1 MAASDGTQEAA
12 ASAGPVVGTGTFQL
26 SSGTY
31 TGEYLEVEG
40 VKTRHGKG
48 RYEDAN
54 GQEVYEGEWKGDAMH
69 GSGVFRAAG
78 GAVYEGDFQEN
89 MFHGKGTYRWSS
101 GATYSG
107 QWQFNRMHGEGS
119 WTSAEG
125 VRFMGEF
132 FAGKMYNGKAY
143 VSLQ

>member
-1 MAASDGTQEAA
+1 
-12 ASAGPVVGTGTFQL
+12 
-26 SSGTY
+26 
-31 TGEYLEVEG
+31 
-40 VKTRHGKG
+40 
-48 RYEDAN
+48 
-54 GQEVYEGEWKGDAMH
+54 
-69 GSGVFRAAG
+69 
-78 GAVYEGDFQEN
+78 